1 MRLFRIVS
9 IIAHDSASFPL
20 VWTYWLG
27 QGRPGR
33 GSAGECWVLWAQQSG
48 LKEHSNGQDAAHG
61 HWGAKAGGG
70 SQTAVTLSLLVN
82 LKVRPPRWNRTVQ

>member
-9 IIAHDSASFPL
+9 IIDHDDALFPF

-33 GSAGECWVLWAQQSG
+33 GSAEECWVLWAQQSG
-48 LKEHSNGQDAAHG
+48 LKEHVTVRTLHTAAGGQMQEAAHRL
-61 HWGAKAGGG
+61 
-70 SQTAVTLSLLVN
+70 Q
-82 LKVRPPRWNRTVQ
+82 